1 MSTPKIGGNQP
12 PTPPVSNTDAGD
24 VQGTQTP
31 KQPVGP
37 STKDTFETSG
47 KSIDL
52 FPKDVLQKAA
62 KLTPQQEL
70 NAHLNICVAP
80 QQSMKEQRQWRIYGS
95 QCKTCHRRKE
105 LKHYWILLLK
115 RQFLKSQ
122 AIQKVRCRVC
132 KRSNERNGW

>member
-31 KQPVGP
+31 KQPVGS

-70 NAHLNICVAP
+70 NAHLNTLRSADN
-80 QQSMKEQRQWRIYGS
+80 S
-95 QCKTCHRRKE
+95 Q
-105 LKHYWILLLK
+105 
-115 RQFLKSQ
+115 
-122 AIQKVRCRVC
+122 
-132 KRSNERNGW
+132 